1 MRKYFIHNGQTE
13 KGPFDIDQL
22 KELQI
27 ASETPVW
34 FEGMQNWTT
43 AGNIPELQSI
53 INSYGLPPKF
63 EIPLQTTTIPPTFYK
78 PENVIYEL
86 PAKKNNTFRNVF
98 IGIGAI
104 GIIYLLAAIFLNANT
119 TEAQPFNTET
129 AVEVIDEP
137 AVRLEY
143 QEAEKAKVN
152 EDITAKNRE
161 IRSNITDYVNVVT
174 NTYSVDALGGITN
187 LDVVIQNSTLFLLD
201 EVFVEVTYIK
211 ENGNAFKIE
220 LVTLYNIPAKQDKSA
235 SAPDS
240 ERGLSVEVK
249 VIGIRS
255 KKLKLCYD
263 NAVAPEV
270 GNVDPF
276 YCN

>member
-27 ASETPVW
+27 ASETPIW

-161 IRSNITDYVNVVT
+161 IRNNITDYVNVVT

>member
-1 MRKYFIHNGQTE
+1 
-13 KGPFDIDQL
+13 
-22 KELQI
+22 
-27 ASETPVW
+27 
-34 FEGMQNWTT
+34 MQNWTT
-43 AGNIPELQSI
+43 AGTIPELQTI